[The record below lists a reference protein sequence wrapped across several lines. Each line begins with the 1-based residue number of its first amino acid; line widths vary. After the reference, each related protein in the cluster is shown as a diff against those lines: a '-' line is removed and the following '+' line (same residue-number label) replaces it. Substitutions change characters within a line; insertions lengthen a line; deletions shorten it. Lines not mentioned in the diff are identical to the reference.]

1 MAVGDV
7 NASRTSSRRVEANGR
22 RGTGR
27 RVATL
32 VAAFALGA
40 VCTPVVARA
49 ADGDP
54 LLMGAASN
62 LATHTTFLR
71 LGGGGSGAA
80 ALRVQ
85 ADGANTALI
94 AESAAG
100 SGVQGAAVAPGESG
114 VRGTSLGAGI
124 GVRGTAD
131 AAGGTGVL
139 ASSALGT
146 ALRVE
151 GTVSMS
157 RSGRAVVPAHRAVVT
172 VAGVGLTEQSLVL
185 ATLQRG
191 RHGVWIRAANPDP
204 VTGSFTIVLNKA
216 PGKRLPVAWFVLG

>member
-1 MAVGDV
+1 V
-7 NASRTSSRRVEANGR
+7 T
-22 RGTGR
+22 
-27 RVATL
+27 TL
-32 VAAFALGA
+32 VATFALGTLCA
-40 VCTPVVARA
+40 PVVASA

-54 LLMGAASN
+54 VVLGAVSN

-71 LGGGGSGAA
+71 LGGSGSGGA

-85 ADGANTALI
+85 ADGANSALI

-114 VRGTSLGAGI
+114 VRGTSLAAGS

-146 ALRVE
+146 ALRVQ
-151 GTVSMS
+151 GKVSLS
-157 RSGRAVVPAHRAVVT
+157 RSGRVVVPAARAT
-172 VAGVGLTEQSLVL
+172 VRVSGVDLTEQSLVL

-191 RHGVWIRAANPDP
+191 RRGVWIRAANPDP
-204 VTGSFTIVLNKA
+204 ATDSVTIALNKA
-216 PGKRLPVAWFVLG
+216 PGKRLSVAWFVLD